1 MPDARPTDTDTA
13 AASPRTDAGPRT
25 DAMLAATGRL
35 PAQWT
40 ALLDAAG
47 ARTWDHG
54 RIVAHLAQVAP
65 ELSGWWQQSVTVEYE
80 RLAGLRAVGETP
92 TGFQVSAR
100 RTVDAPAARL
110 WSVLAAD
117 PTGVL
122 GGTGVTAGGVASDVL
137 APGVTLSVGERVA
150 GGSGVSGSAPARA
163 EVRTVRD
170 GTRVRLAWHED
181 DWARP
186 AIVQVELVP
195 SGDRTV
201 VQVAVERLP
210 DAAARE
216 AARDRWRS
224 VLARWAKTAG

>member
-1 MPDARPTDTDTA
+1 MPDARPTDAT
-13 AASPRTDAGPRT
+13 AGPRA
-25 DAMLAATGRL
+25 DAMLAATGRT
-35 PAQWT
+35 PVQWT

-47 ARTWDHG
+47 ARAWDHG
-54 RIVAHLAQVAP
+54 RIVAHLADAAP
-65 ELSGWWQQSVTVEYE
+65 DLSGWWRQSVTVEYE

-100 RTVDAPAARL
+100 RTVDAPSARL
-110 WSVLAAD
+110 WAVLVAD
-117 PTGVL
+117 PAAVL
-122 GGTGVTAGGVASDVL
+122 GGVGVTTDRVVPDPL
-137 APGVTLSVGERVA
+137 APGVVVSVGERA
-150 GGSGVSGSAPARA
+150 AEGSGAGCAPARA

-181 DWARP
+181 DWVRP

-195 SGDRTV
+195 AGDRTV

-216 AARDRWRS
+216 AARERWRG
-224 VLARWAKTAG
+224 VLARWAETVG